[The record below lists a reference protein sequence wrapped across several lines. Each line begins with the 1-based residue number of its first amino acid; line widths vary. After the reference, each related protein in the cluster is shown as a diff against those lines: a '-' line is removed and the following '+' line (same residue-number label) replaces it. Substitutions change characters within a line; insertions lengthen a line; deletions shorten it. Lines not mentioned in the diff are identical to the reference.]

1 MIHLQGVH
9 ISVGWG
15 IIGQDFYHTFFS
27 LPLEP
32 PAGERETARQ
42 SEVFEATCNRGP
54 IHSCTPLHL
63 AHSRSSIVMCW
74 IERQGICISFGKHT
88 WSPAQAPPSQQLA
101 KHSNSESNLCLQR
114 KQIIKTDRRLNIVI
128 RNSSLLFGSR
138 WGSPLSKMEIR
149 PQAVFYN
156 CLHSL
161 TPSLGFSSL
170 FLLRGWQLFLPYLQP
185 KDQSPSFSACW
196 PLVHPSRQP

>member
-1 MIHLQGVH
+1 MNPTRPTQKVFSLINKSPALIHLQGVH

-63 AHSRSSIVMCW
+63 AHSRSSIVMC
-74 IERQGICISFGKHT
+74 
-88 WSPAQAPPSQQLA
+88 
-101 KHSNSESNLCLQR
+101 
-114 KQIIKTDRRLNIVI
+114 
-128 RNSSLLFGSR
+128 
-138 WGSPLSKMEIR
+138 
-149 PQAVFYN
+149 
-156 CLHSL
+156 
-161 TPSLGFSSL
+161 
-170 FLLRGWQLFLPYLQP
+170 
-185 KDQSPSFSACW
+185 
-196 PLVHPSRQP
+196 